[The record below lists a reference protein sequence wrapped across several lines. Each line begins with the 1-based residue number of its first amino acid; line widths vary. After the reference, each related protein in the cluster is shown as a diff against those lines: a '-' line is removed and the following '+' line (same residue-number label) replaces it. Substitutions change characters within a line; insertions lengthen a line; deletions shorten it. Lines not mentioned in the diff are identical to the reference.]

1 MLAVIADQA
10 RRSDKD
16 IADVSLEQGQSGGQD
31 EEPAPTQ
38 GERAMKACPDCAEL
52 VLEAARKCRYCG
64 YRFDR
69 PSSKAPQE
77 GLFAHLLR
85 RPAQHL
91 TMIETLEQLGVE
103 LRPGERPVGLW
114 LAQVTGVDGYVVLT
128 DERLCFVMGLRHR
141 NETRAPWQ
149 RPLTELEGAEIST
162 HRRKATLVLRWRDSP
177 AMSIDGL
184 AQKDLQRR
192 HSALL
197 DRVSS

>member
-1 MLAVIADQA
+1 MSSV
-10 RRSDKD
+10 
-16 IADVSLEQGQSGGQD
+16 EGQPGGQD
-31 EEPAPTQ
+31 QEPAATHD
-38 GERAMKACPDCAEL
+38 ERPMKACPDCAEL

-69 PSSKAPQE
+69 PPSRAPQE
-77 GLFAHLLR
+77 GLLAHLLR
-85 RPAQHL
+85 RPAAHL
-91 TMIETLEQLGVE
+91 SMTETLQQLGVE
-103 LRPGERPVGLW
+103 LHPGERPVGLW

-149 RPLTELEGAEIST
+149 RRLVELAGAEIST
-162 HRRKATLVLRWRDSP
+162 HRRKATLVLHWRDSP

-184 AQKDLQRR
+184 GQKDLHRL

>member
-1 MLAVIADQA
+1 
-10 RRSDKD
+10 
-16 IADVSLEQGQSGGQD
+16 VSLEQGQPGGQD
-31 EEPAPTQ
+31 EEPAATQ
-38 GERAMKACPDCAEL
+38 DERAMKPCPDCAEL

-69 PSSKAPQE
+69 PSQAPQE
-77 GLFAHLLR
+77 GLFAHLFR
-85 RPAQHL
+85 RPSPHL
-91 TMIETLEQLGVE
+91 TMTETLQQLGVE
-103 LRPGERPVGLW
+103 LDPGERPAGLW

-128 DERLCFVMGLRHR
+128 NERLCFVMGLRHR

-149 RPLTELEGAEIST
+149 RRLVELAGAEIST
-162 HRRKATLVLRWRDSP
+162 HRRKATLVLHWRDSP

-184 AQKDLQRR
+184 GQKDLHRL